1 MTMIVTAPCLISPFY
16 VYRGPKEK
24 EYRTSKEL
32 LSFLSEY
39 KDKIK
44 VLIYPCPE
52 YKLIGWP
59 RPPMSKEVFEKL
71 GMSETAKTIVDFI
84 ERVLTEEKPEKIIFL
99 GVKGSPTCGVFNTT
113 SSNPEKFPYKAIQ
126 KFLHL
131 SKDERMMQSKEL
143 MKEQEF
149 KVVPGEGVLFEILKK
164 RFPEAVYFE
173 FDKDNIGESI
183 EELKKVIEELR

>member
-1 MTMIVTAPCLISPFY
+1 MKIIVLAPCLLSPFY
-16 VYRGPKEK
+16 VYRGPKDK
-24 EYRTSKEL
+24 EYKTSNEL
-32 LSFLSEY
+32 LNLLAKHAEE
-39 KDKIK
+39 IT
-44 VLIYPCPE
+44 VLTYPCPE

-173 FDKDNIGESI
+173 FDKDNIDES
-183 EELKKVIEELR
+183 LKQLDKHFKH

>member
-1 MTMIVTAPCLISPFY
+1 MIVIAPCLISPFY

-71 GMSETAKTIVDFI
+71 GMSETAKTIVNFI
-84 ERVLTEEKPEKIIFL
+84 ERVLTEEKPEKVIFV
-99 GVKGSPTCGVFNTT
+99 GVKGSPTCGVFYTT
-113 SSNPEKFPYKAIQ
+113 SSDPEKFPYKIIEEFSYLNE
-126 KFLHL
+126 K
-131 SKDERMMQSKEL
+131 ERIKLSKEL
-143 MKEQEF
+143 MEEQNF
-149 KVVPGEGVLFEILKK
+149 KVIPGGGVLFQILKN
-164 RFPEAVYFE
+164 RFPEAIYLE
-173 FDKDNIGESI
+173 FDKDNIEES
-183 EELKKVIEELR
+183 LKQLAKHFKH

>member
-1 MTMIVTAPCLISPFY
+1 MIVTAPCLISPFY

-39 KDKIK
+39 KDKIN

-113 SSNPEKFPYKAIQ
+113 SSNPEKFPYKSIQ

-149 KVVPGEGVLFEILKK
+149 KVVPGEGVLFEILKN

-173 FDKDNIGESI
+173 FDKDNIDESI
-183 EELKKVIEELR
+183 EELKKVIGELR